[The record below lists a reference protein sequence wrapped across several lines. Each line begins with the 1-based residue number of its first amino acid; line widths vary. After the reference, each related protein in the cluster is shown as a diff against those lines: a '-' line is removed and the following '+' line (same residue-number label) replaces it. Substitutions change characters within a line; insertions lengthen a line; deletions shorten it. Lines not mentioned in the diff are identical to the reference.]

1 MVWSIDILLGK
12 SPVPDTHLSNVSVE
26 IAVVGIGIT
35 YPEHAAAIILIVMLC
50 PEVDSCRAHIVGKLF
65 GTVDIDLDIP
75 VVECYCDVI
84 PFAGLELEIGVC
96 DIP

>member
-1 MVWSIDILLGK
+1 MVRSIDVIFGK
-12 SPVPDTHLSNVSVE
+12 SPVPDTHLGNVSVE
-26 IAVVGIGIT
+26 IAVVGIGIA
-35 YPEHAAAIILIVMLC
+35 YPEYAAAIILIVMLC
-50 PEVDSCRAHIVGKLF
+50 TEADAGRAHIVGKLF